1 MDAANPALK
10 EAQKIAD
17 EIEQG
22 ISASSPPPSSPFSAQ
37 KAMDE
42 ILKIGKNAKGIN
54 EVRER
59 ADKIN
64 YGCKKGT
71 EQKTVSL
78 NDLPG
83 YDLPGYVYGYSCE
96 PTTKPATQKAKS

>member
-1 MDAANPALK
+1 
-10 EAQKIAD
+10 
-17 EIEQG
+17 
-22 ISASSPPPSSPFSAQ
+22 
-37 KAMDE
+37 MDE
-42 ILKIGKNAKGIN
+42 ILKIGKNAKDIN

-64 YGCKKGT
+64 YECKEGT

-83 YDLPGYVYGYSCE
+83 YVCGYSCE

>member
-1 MDAANPALK
+1 VDAANPALK

-22 ISASSPPPSSPFSAQ
+22 ISASSPPPSEQ
-37 KAMDE
+37 KTEKKAMDE
-42 ILKIGKNAKGIN
+42 ILKIGENAKDIN

-83 YDLPGYVYGYSCE
+83 YVYGYSCE